1 MDAHGNII
9 LFKTFT
15 QPQESGLSHSIDDL
29 LTLMARLRDR
39 EHGCPW
45 DLKQTFATI
54 APYTLEEACEVAEA
68 IEREDYDNLKEELGD
83 LLFQVIFHARMASE
97 SGYFDFDDISEGLLM
112 KLLRRHPHVFPDG
125 SLESFA
131 SGQQLTPGQVK
142 QKWQDIKAEEKQLK
156 GSRKSHSAMPDDLPT
171 MLPTLQRA
179 GKIQAAAAGVG
190 FDWPETKPVFDK
202 IYEELEEIREARS
215 ESQERISEEMGD
227 LLFACVNLARHLG
240 VDADMALRKAC
251 HKFDSRFRKMEA
263 LATEHG
269 EQFEQL
275 TLEEMESYW
284 QECK

>member
-1 MDAHGNII
+1 M
-9 LFKTFT
+9 
-15 QPQESGLSHSIDDL
+15 SHSIDDL
-29 LTLMARLRDR
+29 ITLMARLRDR

-83 LLFQVIFHARMASE
+83 LLFQVIFHAQMARE
-97 SGYFDFDDISEGLLM
+97 NGFFDFADISEGILA

-131 SGQQLTPGQVK
+131 TEQQLTPEQVK
-142 QKWQDIKAEEKQLK
+142 QTWEEIKAEEKTLK
-156 GSRKSHSAMPDDLPT
+156 GPKESHSAMPDDLPT

-179 GKIQAAAAGVG
+179 EKIQAAAARVG
-190 FDWPETKPVFDK
+190 FDWPEPEPVFDK
-202 IYEELEEIREARS
+202 IHEELDEIRVARS
-215 ESQERISEEMGD
+215 ESQERISEEVGD

-251 HKFDSRFRKMEA
+251 HKFDHRFRKMEA
-263 LATEHG
+263 LATEH
-269 EQFEQL
+269 EERFEQL

-284 QECK
+284 QQCKQ

>member
-1 MDAHGNII
+1 M
-9 LFKTFT
+9 
-15 QPQESGLSHSIDDL
+15 SHSIDDL
-29 LTLMARLRDR
+29 ITLMARLRDT

-83 LLFQVIFHARMASE
+83 LLFQVIFHAQMASE
-97 SGYFDFDDISEGLLM
+97 SGFFDFADISQGLLA
-112 KLLRRHPHVFPDG
+112 KLLRRHPHIFPGG

-131 SGQQLTPGQVK
+131 AGQKLTSEQVK
-142 QKWQDIKAEEKQLK
+142 QTWQEIKAEEKKQK
-156 GSRKSHSAMPDDLPT
+156 GWKGRKGQQESHSAMPDDLPV

-179 GKIQAAAAGVG
+179 EKIQTAAASAG
-190 FDWPETKPVFDK
+190 FDWPEPEPVFDK
-202 IYEELEEIREARS
+202 IHEELDEIRAARS
-215 ESQERISEEMGD
+215 ESRERISEEVGD

-251 HKFDSRFRKMEA
+251 HKFDGRFRKMEA
-263 LATEHG
+263 LATEH
-269 EQFEQL
+269 EQRFEQL

-284 QECK
+284 QQCK